1 MGKRLLSAIQCSRA
15 RLMMTAGATRDETA
29 ALVGITR
36 SRLDTRLR
44 DQLADLRVGQGRRE
58 LDRSIQP
65 DPTPAEIAERSAE
78 VRAMWSESETDL
90 RRQNFS
96 GPLCTD

>member
-1 MGKRLLSAIQCSRA
+1 MIL
-15 RLMMTAGATRDETA
+15 AGATRDETA

-36 SRLDTRLR
+36 RRLDTRLR

-58 LDRSIQP
+58 LDRSVRP

-78 VRAMWSESETDL
+78 VRAMWSESETDA

>member
-15 RLMMTAGATRDETA
+15 RLMLTAGATRDEAA

-58 LDRSIQP
+58 LDRSVQP

-78 VRAMWSESETDL
+78 VRAMWDEAETNA